1 MQEQIA
7 ALFHD
12 AFGSDVTITTT
23 NLSLVVEYTGSD
35 MDSWTSFLEKF
46 GK

>member
-23 NLSLVVEYTGSD
+23 NLSLVVEHTVK
-35 MDSWTSFLEKF
+35 TLARTVRFLA
-46 GK
+46 GI